1 MRPLVTSPDAGQTR
15 LSPSHDARLIPLIR
29 ALRSTQVDCEL
40 TLPNAKPIQ
49 IGDRDRPPAFRVA
62 VRKRSLLDA
71 RVTELSLGAAY
82 VSGEIDIKVCGKD
95 LKERAE
101 NTTAVFKLRDS
112 LRSGTSTRQA
122 LRFGADLALTRP
134 TRMNARAI
142 KHHYSLPDDF
152 YAMFLDPKW
161 RFYSQGMFDD
171 DDPYTGAEL
180 LNPEAVLEAAAELKL
195 RDMAS
200 ALRLLES
207 DGKGPKKRILDI
219 GAGWGGLV
227 KYCHENGV
235 RTTSL
240 TLSETSA
247 EYVCA
252 LNTDPD
258 SEVLVEDLL
267 DHRRRE
273 FYDGVV
279 IFGVIEHIPNYARF
293 CRRVWD
299 ALKPGGRLYLDASA
313 TKEKYALSAFARRYT
328 WQGAHSCLALPD
340 MIEELIFH
348 GFKICRVKNGTT
360 DYERTMRLWALRLEQ
375 NHDDIA
381 ARWGETV
388 YRSFRVFL
396 WGGVAGFRQ
405 ERLQAYS
412 LVAERSQDPG
422 PRPGRLR
429 RAGHFA
435 ASLR

>member
-1 MRPLVTSPDAGQTR
+1 VSSSAAAPLTGQTR
-15 LSPSHDARLIPLIR
+15 PSASHDARLIPLIR
-29 ALRSTQVDCEL
+29 ALRKTEVGCEL
-40 TLPNAKPIQ
+40 ILPKAKPIR
-49 IGDRDRPPAFRVA
+49 IGDQPLAFRVT
-62 VRKRSLLDA
+62 VRKRSVLET

-82 VSGEIDIKVCGKD
+82 VSGEIDIDVCGAWAEK
-95 LKERAE
+95 RAE
-101 NTTAVFKLRDS
+101 NAIAVFKLRDS
-112 LRSGTSTRQA
+112 LPSGTLVGQA
-122 LRFGADLALTRP
+122 LRFGTDLALTRP

-142 KHHYSLPDDF
+142 KHHYSLPDAF
-152 YAMFLDPKW
+152 YATFLDPEW
-161 RFYSQGMFDD
+161 RFYSQGMFYND
-171 DDPYTGAEL
+171 YTAGEL
-180 LNPEAVLEAAAELKL
+180 INPRLTLEVAAQRKL
-195 RDMAS
+195 DHMAT
-200 ALRLLES
+200 ALGLS
-207 DGKGPKKRILDI
+207 TGQRILDI

-227 KYCHENGV
+227 KYCNQNGV

-247 EYVCA
+247 KYVRA

-313 TKEKYALSAFARRYT
+313 TREKYALSAFARRYT

-340 MIEELIFH
+340 MIQELIFH
-348 GFKICRVKNGTT
+348 GFEICEVWNGTT
-360 DYERTMRLWALRLEQ
+360 DYERTMRLWALRLDQ
-375 NHDDIA
+375 NHNYIA
-381 ARWGETV
+381 ERWGESV

-396 WGGVAGFRQ
+396 WGGVAGFQ
-405 ERLQAYS
+405 TDRLQAYT
-412 LVAERSQDPG
+412 LVARRPPKRSTSGRDQHQG
-422 PRPGRLR
+422 PRPGRLK
-429 RAGHFA
+429 RAAHFA

>member
-1 MRPLVTSPDAGQTR
+1 VRPLVTPSGAGRTR

-29 ALRSTQVDCEL
+29 ALRDTNVDCEL
-40 TLPNAKPIQ
+40 ALPNAKPIQ
-49 IGDRDRPPAFRVA
+49 IGDQPPAFRKPPAFRVT
-62 VRKRSLLDA
+62 VRKRSVLDA

-82 VSGEIDIKVCGKD
+82 VSGGIDIEVCGKD
-95 LKERAE
+95 LKEKAE

-112 LRSGTSTRQA
+112 LRSGTSAGQA

-142 KHHYSLPDDF
+142 KHHYSLPDAF
-152 YAMFLDPKW
+152 YATFLDPTW

-171 DDPYTGAEL
+171 DDPYTAAEL
-180 LNPEAVLEAAAELKL
+180 LDPQATLEAAARRKL
-195 RDMAS
+195 DHMAT
-200 ALRLLES
+200 ALGLS
-207 DGKGPKKRILDI
+207 PGQRILDI

-227 KYCHENGV
+227 QYCNDLGV
-235 RTTSL
+235 HTTSL

-247 EYVCA
+247 KYVRA
-252 LNTDPD
+252 LNKDPQ

-299 ALKPGGRLYLDASA
+299 ALKQGGRLYLDASA

-348 GFKICRVKNGTT
+348 GFEICEVRNGTT

-375 NHDDIA
+375 NHDYIA

-396 WGGVAGFRQ
+396 WGGVAGFQ
-405 ERLQAYS
+405 KERLQAYT
-412 LVAERSQDPG
+412 LVAKRCRDPG
-422 PRPGRLR
+422 PRPGRLM

>member
-1 MRPLVTSPDAGQTR
+1 MRPLVTPPDTDQTR
-15 LSPSHDARLIPLIR
+15 PSASQDARLVTLIR
-29 ALRSTQVDCEL
+29 ALRKTDVGCEL
-40 TLPNAKPIQ
+40 VLPDAEPIQ
-49 IGDRDRPPAFRVA
+49 IGDPPPAFRVT
-62 VRKRSLLDA
+62 VLKRGVLDA

-82 VSGEIDIKVCGKD
+82 VSGEIDIDVCGAD
-95 LKERAE
+95 VEEFAE
-101 NTTAVFKLRDS
+101 NATAVFKLRDS
-112 LRSGTSTRQA
+112 LRSGTSAGQA

-142 KHHYSLPDDF
+142 KHHYSLPDAF
-152 YAMFLDPKW
+152 YATFLDPRW
-161 RFYSQGMFDD
+161 RFYSQGMFDK
-171 DDPYTGAEL
+171 PYD
-180 LNPEAVLEAAAELKL
+180 AAELTDPQATLETAAKGKL
-195 RDMAS
+195 THMSS
-200 ALRLLES
+200 ALSLEP
-207 DGKGPKKRILDI
+207 GQRILDI
-219 GAGWGGLV
+219 GAGWGGLA
-227 KYCHENGV
+227 KYCNQNDI

-247 EYVCA
+247 KYVRA
-252 LNTDPD
+252 LADPHN

-313 TKEKYALSAFARRYT
+313 TREKYALSAFARHYT

-348 GFKICRVKNGTT
+348 GFEICEVRNGTT
-360 DYERTMRLWALRLEQ
+360 DYERTMRLWALRLDQ
-375 NHDDIA
+375 NHDYIA
-381 ARWGETV
+381 AHWGESV

-396 WGGVAGFRQ
+396 WGGVAGFQ
-405 ERLQAYS
+405 TDRLQAYT
-412 LVAERSQDPG
+412 LVARRGKHPG
-422 PRPGRLR
+422 PRPGRLK
-429 RAGHFA
+429 RAAHFA